1 MSVPRKKSKGADKAG
16 AAPFTGDF
24 ALGTF
29 ADSAHGTFLRPGD
42 IVESEV
48 HGLGRQQ
55 NRVVAPEENF

>member
-1 MSVPRKKSKGADKAG
+1 MSAPRKKSKGADKAG

-48 HGLGRQQ
+48 HGLGRQ
-55 NRVVAPEENF
+55 